1 MIAAEVPAG
10 PLCHIPARE
19 SPSVHQTG
27 SRHSADLLNHP
38 QVLVFPTENT
48 NPAEVEMREDRPPG
62 SRQWTARQDNPD
74 LQHGVR
80 RSRRIGGGN
89 RRNVDVADVKEGAS
103 VEWDAYLS

>member
-27 SRHSADLLNHP
+27 SRHSADLLNHL

-48 NPAEVEMREDRPPG
+48 NLAEVEMREDRPSG
-62 SRQWTARQDNPD
+62 SGNELR
-74 LQHGVR
+74 GKII
-80 RSRRIGGGN
+80 RIYSMESGE
-89 RRNVDVADVKEGAS
+89 ADE
-103 VEWDAYLS
+103 